1 MLIESVLSDLK
12 NLIIENLPDDVN
24 ITSIEFEGPEIALY
38 SKNPK
43 ILLESREIVKEIAKK
58 IRKRLVIRSDP
69 DVRVPQEEAQKR
81 ILELCPEEAGV
92 TSISFDPN
100 VGEVI
105 IEAKKPGLVIGRGGL
120 TLKQITEEVLWR
132 PSVIRTPPLMSNMVL
147 KLRHAIRRDSE
158 KRKKILKKIGMR
170 IHRPIFLRDEYVR
183 LTALGG
189 FREVGRSCILIQTA
203 KSNVIIDCGINVG
216 SSSYSTIYPYLNIND
231 FNIEELD
238 AVIIS
243 HAHLDHQGL
252 IPFLYKYGYEGP
264 VYCTKPTRNLM
275 TLLQLDYLDVSE
287 REGRMLPYSQ
297 KDIKKTV
304 LHTIPLSYG
313 EVTDIAP
320 DIRLTLHNAG
330 HILGSSIV
338 HLHIGDGLYNLAVTG
353 DFKYAKTRLLEP
365 AVTSFPRLETLIV
378 ESTYGAPK
386 DTMPSRRESEKDLS
400 QVINRTVRQ
409 NGKVLIPVLAVGRAQ
424 ELLIVIE
431 EYMRRGLIDQVPV
444 YIDGLISEAT
454 AIHTTHPEYLSRDL
468 REMIFHQ
475 GMNPFLSE
483 FFVQVDNTSIR
494 QDIIEGDPCIIMA
507 TSGMLNGGPSVEYF
521 RHLAPNPNNLLV
533 FVSYQVEGTL
543 GRRIQKGWREIPMK
557 VNHNRT
563 EAVHVKMGIL
573 TNEGFSGHS
582 SRQQIINYIRKVEPK
597 PERIIT
603 CHGENSKCTGL
614 ASSIHKLLRIETRAP
629 QNLET
634 IRLK

>member
-12 NLIIENLPDDVN
+12 DLIIQSLPENVH
-24 ITSIEFEGPEIALY
+24 ITQIEFEGPEIALY

-58 IRKRLVIRSDP
+58 IRKRIVIRSDP
-69 DVRVPQEEAQKR
+69 SVRLPQEETKKK
-81 ILELCPEEAGV
+81 IMELCPEEAGI
-92 TSISFDPN
+92 TSISFDEN

-105 IEAKKPGLVIGRGGL
+105 IEAKKPGLVIGRGGI
-120 TLKQITEEVLWR
+120 TLKQITESVLWR
-132 PSVIRTPPLMSNMVL
+132 PSVVRTPPLTSNMVL
-147 KLRHAIRRDSE
+147 KLRHALKQESE
-158 KRKKILKKIGMR
+158 KRKKILKTIGMR
-170 IHRPIFLRDEYVR
+170 IHRPIFLKDEYVR

-189 FREVGRSCILIQTA
+189 FREVGRSAILIQTA
-203 KSNVIIDCGINVG
+203 KSSVLIDCGINVG
-216 SSSYSTIYPYLNIND
+216 SSSSSNIYPYLNINE

-243 HAHLDHQGL
+243 HAHLDHHGMV
-252 IPFLYKYGYEGP
+252 PFLYKYGYEGP
-264 VYCTKPTRNLM
+264 IYCTKPTRNLM

-287 REGRMLPYSQ
+287 REGKLLPYGQ
-297 KDIKKTV
+297 KDVKNAV
-304 LHTIPLSYG
+304 LHTIPLDFG

-338 HLHIGDGLYNLAVTG
+338 HLHIGDGLYNLAYTG

-365 AVTSFPRLETLIV
+365 AATSFPRLETLII

-386 DTMPSRRESEKDLS
+386 DSMPSRRESEKQLAN
-400 QVINRTVRQ
+400 VINKTIRN

-424 ELLIVIE
+424 ELLIIIE
-431 EYMRRGLIDQVPV
+431 EYMRRGLIDEVPV

-483 FFVQVDNTSIR
+483 FFVQVDNTAVRS
-494 QDIIEGDPCIIMA
+494 DIIEGDPCIIMA

-521 RHLAPNPNNLLV
+521 RQLAPDPQNTLI

-543 GRRIQKGWREIPMK
+543 GRQIQKGWRDIPMR

-563 EAVHVKMGIL
+563 VAVHVKMQVI

-582 SRQQIINYIRKVEPK
+582 SRQQIINFIRKVDPK

-603 CHGENSKCTGL
+603 CHGENAKCTNL
-614 ASSIHKLLRIETRAP
+614 ASSIHKMLRIETRAP

>member
-12 NLIIENLPDDVN
+12 NLIIENLPENVD
-24 ITSIEFEGPEIALY
+24 ITNIEFEGPEIALY

-43 ILLESREIVKEIAKK
+43 ILLESREIVKVIAKK
-58 IRKRLVIRSDP
+58 LRKRLVIRSDP
-69 DVRVPQEEAQKR
+69 SVRLDQEETKKK
-81 ILELCPEEAGV
+81 IVELCPEDAGI

-120 TLKQITEEVLWR
+120 TLKQITENVLWR
-132 PSVIRTPPLMSNMVL
+132 PSVIRTPPLTSNMVI
-147 KLRHAIRRDSE
+147 KLRHAINQDSE
-158 KRKKILKKIGMR
+158 KRKKLLKKIGMR
-170 IHRPIFLRDEYVR
+170 IHRPIFLKDEYVR

-189 FREVGRSCILIQTA
+189 FREVGRSCILVQTA
-203 KSNVIIDCGINVG
+203 KSSVLLDCGINVG
-216 SSSYSTIYPYLNIND
+216 SSSRTNNYPYLNVND
-231 FNIEELD
+231 FNLEDLD

-252 IPFLYKYGYEGP
+252 VPFLYKYGYDGP

-287 REGRMLPYSQ
+287 REGRLLPYSQ
-297 KDIKKTV
+297 KDIKKAV
-304 LHTIPLSYG
+304 IHNIALAFG

-330 HILGSSIV
+330 HILGSSII
-338 HLHIGDGLYNLAVTG
+338 HLHIGDGLYNLAYTG
-353 DFKYAKTRLLEP
+353 DFKFARTRLLES
-365 AVTSFPRLETLIV
+365 ATTSFPRLETLIV
-378 ESTYGAPK
+378 ESTYGAAK
-386 DTMPSRRESEKDLS
+386 DSMPARRESEKQLANT
-400 QVINRTVRQ
+400 INRTLRE

-431 EYMRRGLIDQVPV
+431 EYMRRGMIDQVPV

-483 FFVQVDNTSIR
+483 FFVQVDNVSVR
-494 QDIIEGDPCIIMA
+494 SDIIEGDPCIVMA

-521 RHLAPNPNNLLV
+521 RRLALNPKNTLV

-543 GRRIQKGWREIPMK
+543 GRRVQKGWREIPMK

-563 EAVHVKMGIL
+563 MAVHVKMNIV

-582 SRQQIINYIRKVEPK
+582 SRQQIVNYIRKVDPK

-614 ASSIHKLLRIETRAP
+614 ASSVHKLLHIETRAP

>member
-12 NLIIENLPDDVN
+12 NLIIQNLPENVN
-24 ITSIEFEGPEIALY
+24 ITAIEFEGPEIALY

-43 ILLESREIVKEIAKK
+43 ILLESRDIVKEIAKK
-58 IRKRLVIRSDP
+58 MRKRLVIRSDP
-69 DVRVPQEEAQKR
+69 SVRLPQEETKK
-81 ILELCPEEAGV
+81 IIMELCPEEAGI
-92 TSISFDPN
+92 TAISFDPN

-120 TLKQITEEVLWR
+120 TLKQITQSVLWR
-132 PSVIRTPPLMSNMVL
+132 PSVIRTPPLTSDMVL
-147 KLRHAIRRDSE
+147 KLRHAIKQDSE
-158 KRKKILKKIGMR
+158 QRKKILKKIGMR
-170 IHRPIFLRDEYVR
+170 IHRPIFLKDEYIR

-189 FREVGRSCILIQTA
+189 FREVGRSCILIQTP
-203 KSNVIIDCGINVG
+203 KSNVILDCGINVG
-216 SSSYSTIYPYLNIND
+216 TSSTSNVYPYLNIND
-231 FNIEELD
+231 FNIEDLD

-252 IPFLYKYGYEGP
+252 VPFLFKYGYGGP
-264 VYCTKPTRNLM
+264 IYCTKPTRNLM

-287 REGRMLPYSQ
+287 REGRLLPYSQ
-297 KDIKKTV
+297 KDVKKAV
-304 LHTIPLSYG
+304 LHNVPLSYG

-338 HLHIGDGLYNLAVTG
+338 HLHIGDGLYNLAFTG

-365 AVTSFPRLETLIV
+365 ATTSFPRLETLIL
-378 ESTYGAPK
+378 ESTYGAAK
-386 DTMPSRRESEKDLS
+386 DTMPARRESEKILVN
-400 QVINRTVRQ
+400 VINRTLRE

-431 EYMRRGLIDQVPV
+431 EYMRRGLIDEVPV

-483 FFVQVDNTSIR
+483 YFVQVDNVSVR
-494 QDIIEGDPCIIMA
+494 SDIIEGDPCIIMA

-521 RHLAPNPNNLLV
+521 RRLARGVENSLI

-543 GRRIQKGWREIPMK
+543 GRRIQKGWREIPMR

-563 EAVHVKMGIL
+563 EAVHVKMNII

-629 QNLET
+629 QNLES

>member
-1 MLIESVLSDLK
+1 MLIESVLADLK
-12 NLIIENLPDDVN
+12 DIIIQSLPEDVK
-24 ITSIEFEGPEIALY
+24 ITNIEFEGPEIALY

-69 DVRVPQEEAQKR
+69 SVRLPEEETKKV
-81 ILELCPEEAGV
+81 IMELCPEEAGV

-120 TLKQITEEVLWR
+120 TLKQITESVLWR
-132 PSVIRTPPLMSNMVL
+132 PSVVRTPPLTSNMVI
-147 KLRHAIRRDSE
+147 KLRHALMRDSE
-158 KRKKILKKIGMR
+158 NRKKLLKKIGMR
-170 IHRPIFLRDEYVR
+170 IHRPVLLQDEYVR
-183 LTALGG
+183 LTTLGG
-189 FREVGRSCILIQTA
+189 FREVGRSCILISTS
-203 KSNVIIDCGINVG
+203 KSNVVLDCGINVG
-216 SSSYSTIYPYLNIND
+216 STTPNTLYPYLNVKEFD
-231 FNIEELD
+231 VEDLD

-243 HAHLDHQGL
+243 HAHLDHHGL
-252 IPFLYKYGYEGP
+252 VPYLYKYGYDGP
-264 VYCTKPTRNLM
+264 IYCTKPTRNLM

-287 REGRMLPYSQ
+287 REGKLLPYNQ
-297 KDIKKTV
+297 KEVKKAV
-304 LHTIPLSYG
+304 LHTIPLDFG
-313 EVTDIAP
+313 EVTDISP

-330 HILGSSIV
+330 HILGSAIV
-338 HLHIGDGLYNLAVTG
+338 HLHIGDGLYNLAFTG

-365 AVTSFPRLETLIV
+365 ATTAFPRLETLII

-386 DTMPSRRESEKDLS
+386 DIMPSRRESEKLIATK
-400 QVINRTVRQ
+400 INSTIRNR
-409 NGKVLIPVLAVGRAQ
+409 GKILIPVLAVGRAQ
-424 ELLIVIE
+424 ELLIIIE

-475 GMNPFLSE
+475 GLNPFLSE
-483 FFVQVDNTSIR
+483 YFIQVDSTSAR
-494 QDIIEGDPCIIMA
+494 ADVIEGEPCIIMA

-521 RHLAPNPNNLLV
+521 RQLAPNPNNLLI

-543 GRRIQKGWREIPMK
+543 GRHVQKGYREIPMK
-557 VNHNRT
+557 VNHDRT
-563 EAVHVKMGIL
+563 EAIHVKMEII

-582 SRQQIINYIRKVEPK
+582 SRQQIINFIRKVEPK

-603 CHGENSKCTGL
+603 CHGENAKCTGL
-614 ASSIHKLLRIETRAP
+614 ASHIHKLLHIETRAP

-634 IRLK
+634 LRLK

>member
-1 MLIESVLSDLK
+1 MLSDLK
-12 NLIIENLPDDVN
+12 DLIIQSLPENVH
-24 ITSIEFEGPEIALY
+24 ITQIEFEGPEIALY

-58 IRKRLVIRSDP
+58 IRKRIVIRSDP
-69 DVRVPQEEAQKR
+69 SVRLPQEETKKK
-81 ILELCPEEAGV
+81 IMELCPEEAGI
-92 TSISFDPN
+92 TSISFDEN

-105 IEAKKPGLVIGRGGL
+105 IEAKKPGLVIGRGGI
-120 TLKQITEEVLWR
+120 TLKQITESVLWR
-132 PSVIRTPPLMSNMVL
+132 PSVVRTPPLTSNMVL
-147 KLRHAIRRDSE
+147 KLRHALKQESE
-158 KRKKILKKIGMR
+158 KRKKILKTIGMR
-170 IHRPIFLRDEYVR
+170 IHRPIFLKDEYVR

-189 FREVGRSCILIQTA
+189 FREVGRSAILIQTA
-203 KSNVIIDCGINVG
+203 KSSVLIDCGINVG
-216 SSSYSTIYPYLNIND
+216 SSSSSNIYPYLNINE

-238 AVIIS
+238 AVIVS
-243 HAHLDHQGL
+243 HAHLDHHGMV
-252 IPFLYKYGYEGP
+252 PFLYKYGYEGP
-264 VYCTKPTRNLM
+264 IYCTKPTRNLM

-287 REGRMLPYSQ
+287 REGKLLPYGQ
-297 KDIKKTV
+297 KDVKNAV
-304 LHTIPLSYG
+304 LHTIPLDFG

-338 HLHIGDGLYNLAVTG
+338 HLHIGDGLYNLAYTG

-365 AVTSFPRLETLIV
+365 AATSFPRLETLII

-386 DTMPSRRESEKDLS
+386 DSMPSRRESEKQLAN
-400 QVINRTVRQ
+400 VINKTIRN

-424 ELLIVIE
+424 ELLIIIE
-431 EYMRRGLIDQVPV
+431 EYMRRGLIDEVPV

-483 FFVQVDNTSIR
+483 FFVQVDNTAVRS
-494 QDIIEGDPCIIMA
+494 DIIEGDPCIIMA

-521 RHLAPNPNNLLV
+521 RQLAPDPQNTLI

-543 GRRIQKGWREIPMK
+543 GRQIQKGWRDIPMR

-563 EAVHVKMGIL
+563 VAVHVKMQVI

-582 SRQQIINYIRKVEPK
+582 SRQQIINFIRKVDPK

-603 CHGENSKCTGL
+603 CHGENAKCTNL
-614 ASSIHKLLRIETRAP
+614 ASSIHKMLRIETRAP